1 VVGVVNRRGFLGGA
15 FVLASSY
22 ALPEW
27 CWGLLRGQARAGAVW
42 VSDVST
48 GAPEIAKMNEAFSVV
63 ARWDYRGY
71 IRALMIEEDRAI
83 LGSASE
89 YWIDLDGPSK
99 NLLPA

>member
-1 VVGVVNRRGFLGGA
+1 
-15 FVLASSY
+15 
-22 ALPEW
+22 
-27 CWGLLRGQARAGAVW
+27 
-42 VSDVST
+42 
-48 GAPEIAKMNEAFSVV
+48 MNEAFSVV